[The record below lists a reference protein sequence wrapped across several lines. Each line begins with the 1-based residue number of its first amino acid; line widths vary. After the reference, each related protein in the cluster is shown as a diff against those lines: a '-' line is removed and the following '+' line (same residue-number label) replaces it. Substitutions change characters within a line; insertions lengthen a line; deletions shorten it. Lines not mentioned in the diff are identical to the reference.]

1 MNKLM
6 EKELTLDSR
15 EVAEMVGK
23 RHGDLL
29 RDIRTYSKYLNESN
43 IALVDFFKENI
54 YLDSKGEKRPNYQ
67 ITKKG
72 CEFIA
77 HKLTGQKG
85 AIFTA
90 TYINRFHELEKEVG
104 QATIPNNLSPEL
116 QVLINMELKQAELET
131 AITTTKEEVNTLKDT
146 LMIRDE
152 NWRSWVNSRIRKI
165 GATQGNFRLAYEE
178 SYNELESRARCDL
191 NRRISNKRGRMFKAG
206 ASNSSMKK
214 VGSLDIIEEDKQ
226 LKEIYTSIIKE
237 MCIKYL

>member
-15 EVAEMVGK
+15 EVAGMVEK
-23 RHGDLL
+23 NHGHLL
-29 RDIRTYSKYLNESN
+29 RDIRTYEEYLANPNLDS
-43 IALVDFFKENI
+43 LDFFIPNTYTDNKGKERSI
-54 YLDSKGEKRPNYQ
+54 YQ

-104 QATIPNNLSPEL
+104 KATIPNNLSPEL

-131 AITTTKEEVNTLKDT
+131 TITTTKEEVNTLKDT
-146 LMIRDE
+146 LMVRDKD
-152 NWRSWVNSRIRKI
+152 WRSWVNNRIRKV
-165 GATQGNFRLAYEE
+165 GAAQGNFRLAYEE

-214 VGSLDIIEEDKQ
+214 VGSLDVIEEDKQ